1 MTLTRMPAGMPCTLG
16 STALFG
22 TEELRDKANATFHKY
37 EYKTL
42 ESWKELGL
50 SAYAKLAYRL
60 VTMIPK
66 DQVSKIAKN
75 LDKKSEAEVS
85 EIEQIFN
92 LPVTQPS
99 SADAMTYAYL
109 VYFLVMCLEEHQYFD
124 NKVTQDDVI
133 NLLQRYEFNNVKF
146 KDKKIIFD
154 HFSRAILISAQYGQ
168 RVSFGDPPYDES
180 SLWNLKTFPTKP
192 YAVAIYPKFAQ
203 LKNASSNTGYGSDVV
218 VFFQDDRIMVQ
229 SFRKLKEGLH

>member
-99 SADAMTYAYL
+99 SADTMTYAYL

-133 NLLQRYEFNNVKF
+133 NLLQRYEFNNGKF
-146 KDKKIIFD
+146 KD
-154 HFSRAILISAQYGQ
+154 
-168 RVSFGDPPYDES
+168 
-180 SLWNLKTFPTKP
+180 
-192 YAVAIYPKFAQ
+192 
-203 LKNASSNTGYGSDVV
+203 
-218 VFFQDDRIMVQ
+218 
-229 SFRKLKEGLH
+229 

>member
-1 MTLTRMPAGMPCTLG
+1 MGHVHDKNQLILYVYLFSVDAENKICPMTLKRMPAGMPCTLG
-16 STALFG
+16 STALFSS
-22 TEELRDKANATFHKY
+22 EELREKANATFHKY
-37 EYKTL
+37 EYRIL

-66 DQVSKIAKN
+66 DQVSKIAQN
-75 LDKKSEAEVS
+75 LDKKTEDLS

-92 LPVTQPS
+92 LPVTQPC

-133 NLLQRYEFNNVKF
+133 SLL
-146 KDKKIIFD
+146 
-154 HFSRAILISAQYGQ
+154 
-168 RVSFGDPPYDES
+168 
-180 SLWNLKTFPTKP
+180 
-192 YAVAIYPKFAQ
+192 
-203 LKNASSNTGYGSDVV
+203 
-218 VFFQDDRIMVQ
+218 
-229 SFRKLKEGLH
+229 FR